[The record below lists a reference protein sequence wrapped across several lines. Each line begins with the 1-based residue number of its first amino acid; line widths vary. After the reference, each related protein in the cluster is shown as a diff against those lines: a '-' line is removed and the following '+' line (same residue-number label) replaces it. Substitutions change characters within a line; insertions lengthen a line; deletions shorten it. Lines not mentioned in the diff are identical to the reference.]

1 MDNTH
6 SIAHQSQPHVEL
18 TVMTFTEEHC
28 FLANTCVKL
37 GFSFAFLG
45 DDMDSSLGC
54 SFVLGVIEDANGGDF
69 GFSEINRVGDYDCP
83 AGRSLL
89 SIVAGEL

>member
-1 MDNTH
+1 
-6 SIAHQSQPHVEL
+6 
-18 TVMTFTEEHC
+18 
-28 FLANTCVKL
+28 
-37 GFSFAFLG
+37 
-45 DDMDSSLGC
+45 MDSSLGC

-69 GFSEINRVGDYDCP
+69 GFSEINHVGDCDCP